1 MPHTSNH
8 ITKKI
13 PGVNCSRLPGL
24 LLRTF
29 SLPLGSTGL
38 PLRAFS
44 LSFGNFS
51 LPLGTTGLPL
61 RAFTLSFGTSVPF
74 LGAFGLPIRSSRF
87 SVTGDR
93 FALFSFRSSV
103 ISIRFS
109 RSPVTRDCFGPIK
122 GLIMSH
128 IRESHFKNSV
138 STLLTAINDMR
149 NKALKISHHPSL
161 CSIHS
166 F

>member
-1 MPHTSNH
+1 MPHTSDH
-8 ITKKI
+8 IAKKI
-13 PGVNCSRLPGL
+13 PRVNCSRLPGL
-24 LLRTF
+24 LPGT
-29 SLPLGSTGL
+29 
-38 PLRAFS
+38 
-44 LSFGNFS
+44 FS
-51 LPLGTTGLPL
+51 LPLGTTGLPPGTASLPFGNFSLPL

-74 LGAFGLPIRSSRF
+74 WGTFGLPIRFSRS

-93 FALFSFRSSV
+93 FA
-103 ISIRFS
+103 
-109 RSPVTRDCFGPIK
+109 PIK

-138 STLLTAINDMR
+138 SALLTAINDMR